1 MELAAISERNASAA
15 RYNLKAGKW
24 RGGVPPWEYL
34 PSDDTG
40 EWRLVQDKEQ
50 VAIVHE
56 VVRRVLDGESLQRIA
71 DDLTGRGVLTP
82 KDRFAQFQKR
92 AVKGFPWS
100 TTQLKR
106 SLTSPAMLGHAVSK
120 GTSLRNDDGSPV
132 VRSEPILTREV
143 FDRIGVQLS
152 SRGKRGEPT
161 KRSTSLLLR
170 VIYCGVCGEPVYR
183 FNGGRHSQFPR
194 YRCRSIQRRKP
205 CGNRTIRLDH
215 IDELVEGVV
224 LRMLGT
230 SERLE
235 RNRDSRSDHSAELAA
250 PEHANVTQIA
260 QSGTLP
266 SQDHPRHYR

>member
-1 MELAAISERNASAA
+1 
-15 RYNLKAGKW
+15 
-24 RGGVPPWEYL
+24 
-34 PSDDTG
+34 
-40 EWRLVQDKEQ
+40 
-50 VAIVHE
+50 
-56 VVRRVLDGESLQRIA
+56 
-71 DDLTGRGVLTP
+71 
-82 KDRFAQFQKR
+82 
-92 AVKGFPWS
+92 
-100 TTQLKR
+100 
-106 SLTSPAMLGHAVSK
+106 MLGHAVSK

-260 QSGTLP
+260 QSARCHRRIIHAITAEWCGCPPCGSGWWAGDCQRAGRVSSSRRRPRCRPVPESQRCAREGCTRRKVEGKEYCTALCFILAREIGKAEDLCRRTLP
-266 SQDHPRHYR
+266 RSLVRTRWC